1 MGYGIKDS
9 PWHIAVLKS
18 DGTKRQATRCIY
30 FRHIKSKSGFCSIK
44 GHRCTGS
51 AHCDEYKEKSHTNGN
66 ATEMDESKNFD
77 APSNQPP
84 NLPSKKDVLIGEKM
98 LSPKKDLWTI
108 VDANIDQQIL
118 YVVQENNEPQKIHKI
133 GFSALKNPP
142 IGRWMAIDESI
153 QKYILYLLEN

>member
-9 PWHIAVLKS
+9 PWHIEVLKS
-18 DGTKRQATRCIY
+18 DGIKRQATRCIY
-30 FRHIKSKSGFCSIK
+30 FQHIKSKSGFCSIK

-51 AHCDEYKEKSHTNGN
+51 AHCDEYKEKKPLNGI
-66 ATEMDESKNFD
+66 ATEMYERKNLD
-77 APSNQPP
+77 VPPKQPP
-84 NLPSKKDVLIGEKM
+84 KLPSKKDVLIGEKM
-98 LSPKKDLWTI
+98 LCPKKDIWTI
-108 VDANIDQQIL
+108 VDVNVDQQIL
-118 YVVQENNEPQKIHKI
+118 YVVLENNKPEEIHKI